1 MDSSEWIYDKELAG
15 IDPEKLTFIKKV
27 LFDSKKLKEQEKMPY
42 LLALITKART
52 NRIEFT
58 KDETERVVS
67 VIRKYS
73 SPQEVQQIEQLLKMS
88 TFFK

>member
-58 KDETERVVS
+58 KDETERVDS
-67 VIRKYS
+67 DIRKYS